1 MSEDLDHELRR
12 ALRPVDPGD
21 EFTRAVMARVAASK
35 VTPLLPG
42 KSALPRVSARVLPW
56 APAAVA
62 ASMLIAIFV
71 THEQRQRDEVQQGL
85 QARRELLEALR
96 VTSKKLDI
104 AYQVVHNESDASAV
118 DADAGV

>member
-1 MSEDLDHELRR
+1 MSEDLDRELRR

-21 EFTRAVMARVAASK
+21 EFTRAVMARVTATK
-35 VTPLLPG
+35 VTPFPS
-42 KSALPRVSARVLPW
+42 KPVRARFGARLLPW

-62 ASMLIAIFV
+62 ASMLMAIFV

-104 AYQVVHNESDASAV
+104 AYQVVHNESDANSA